1 MQMLRIDLLVVGKL
15 KEEYWRRA
23 CEEYVKRL
31 GAFAKVQIVELPE
44 AKVPQNPNAA
54 QIAAAL
60 KTEGQSILAKVPG
73 QSVVVAMCI
82 EGQMLSS
89 EQLAE
94 QMEQR
99 SARGE
104 GQFAFVIGGSWG
116 LDAAVKSRADVRL
129 SMSRMTFPHQLARVM
144 LLEQIYRACSI
155 QNHTKY
161 HK

>member
-1 MQMLRIDLLVVGKL
+1 MLRIDLLVVGKL
-15 KEEYWRRA
+15 KEEYWRHA

-60 KTEGQSILAKVPG
+60 KTEGQSILAKIPG